1 MEPDGFTQA
10 ATALVEALSRA
21 ATLRSHPRAGR
32 PGILGAGGGAGL
44 LPSACRSNGT
54 VELLGTLG
62 DRSLLLVTP
71 SPGADGRRYA
81 LEQAW
86 SADSPPRVVDERL
99 FTLVDAA
106 RVRAEGDAER
116 LAQLA
121 TKLAAQ
127 DAAQALA
134 VALADNDIEAVRAMV
149 EPEHAE
155 IADREAERAAH
166 ATRAELVGSVGPRT
180 LVRVWS
186 GDTDA
191 TLEYLW
197 RPHGDRLRIAFVR
210 EFSRAG

>member
-10 ATALVEALSRA
+10 ATALVEALSAGDAERIRA
-21 ATLRSHPRAGR
+21 LAAPEFWERAGESDYAER
-32 PGILGAGGGAGL
+32 
-44 LPSACRSNGT
+44 LPVNGT

-71 SPGADGRRYA
+71 SPGSDGRRYA

-127 DAAQALA
+127 DAAEALA

-149 EPEHAE
+149 EPEHVE
-155 IADREAERAAH
+155 IAGREAERAAG

-186 GDTDA
+186 GDTDV

-197 RPHGDRLRIAFVR
+197 RPHGDRLQIAFVR